1 MNRNLKLLFWL
12 GMFAVS
18 LESAAAREF
27 NGVYEGHNMDHV
39 AFPVGGIGT
48 GMICFEGTGAISHVS
63 LHHVPDLFHEPC
75 TFAAVCVKGVENGAK
90 VLEANVPEYKKY
102 GRLNGGM
109 GVGGTTWGLP
119 RFDEGRFS
127 ARFPIARLD
136 LHDDD
141 LPLDVSI
148 VAWNP
153 FIPNDED
160 NSGLPVGGF
169 EYTFRNTSKKPVEA
183 VFSFNTRNFM
193 YKTDAAVSSVT
204 PFERGFVLNQEAPA
218 NERHLEGHLAIWT
231 DDARTT
237 VDHCWVRSPDDGL
250 EQRDAG

>member
-75 TFAAVCVKGVENGAK
+75 TFAAICVKGVENGSK

-119 RFDEGRFS
+119 RFDEGRF
-127 ARFPIARLD
+127 
-136 LHDDD
+136 
-141 LPLDVSI
+141 
-148 VAWNP
+148 
-153 FIPNDED
+153 
-160 NSGLPVGGF
+160 
-169 EYTFRNTSKKPVEA
+169 
-183 VFSFNTRNFM
+183 
-193 YKTDAAVSSVT
+193 
-204 PFERGFVLNQEAPA
+204 
-218 NERHLEGHLAIWT
+218 
-231 DDARTT
+231 
-237 VDHCWVRSPDDGL
+237 
-250 EQRDAG
+250 

>member
-127 ARFPIARLD
+127 ARFPFARLD

-169 EYTFRNTSKKPVEA
+169 EYTFRNTSKK
-183 VFSFNTRNFM
+183 T
-193 YKTDAAVSSVT
+193 
-204 PFERGFVLNQEAPA
+204 G
-218 NERHLEGHLAIWT
+218 
-231 DDARTT
+231 
-237 VDHCWVRSPDDGL
+237 
-250 EQRDAG
+250 

>member
-1 MNRNLKLLFWL
+1 
-12 GMFAVS
+12 
-18 LESAAAREF
+18 
-27 NGVYEGHNMDHV
+27 MDHV

-127 ARFPIARLD
+127 QGSPLPGSICMTTISRL
-136 LHDDD
+136 
-141 LPLDVSI
+141 
-148 VAWNP
+148 
-153 FIPNDED
+153 
-160 NSGLPVGGF
+160 
-169 EYTFRNTSKKPVEA
+169 TFR
-183 VFSFNTRNFM
+183 
-193 YKTDAAVSSVT
+193 SSPGILLFRT
-204 PFERGFVLNQEAPA
+204 MRTIPDFPSEGLNI
-218 NERHLEGHLAIWT
+218 LSAIP
-231 DDARTT
+231 RKN
-237 VDHCWVRSPDDGL
+237 G
-250 EQRDAG
+250 